1 MTALSRFLGLFRRKS
16 PPAKVQCLVFGIGNP
31 GEKYRNTRHNA
42 GFMAIDCLS
51 KLLTNVRTVH
61 SSSFEASCG
70 LLAGKTVAL
79 VKPATFVN
87 SCGPAFAQSLLT
99 FGVSKDFSLV
109 IVDDFHLPLGVI
121 RIRRSGSDGGHNG
134 LTSIVELC
142 GQDFPRLRVG
152 IGPLPAGMGLIDF
165 VLGAFDDKEKAAVEN
180 SLKKTC
186 DAVESF
192 CTLGVEKA
200 MNLYNKSR

>member
-1 MTALSRFLGLFRRKS
+1 
-16 PPAKVQCLVFGIGNP
+16 
-31 GEKYRNTRHNA
+31 
-42 GFMAIDCLS
+42 MAIDCLS
-51 KLLTNVRTVH
+51 SLLTNAKTVH
-61 SSSFEASCG
+61 SSLFVASYG
-70 LLAGKTVAL
+70 MLAGKTVAL

-109 IVDDFHLPLGVI
+109 IVDDFHLPLGAI
-121 RIRRSGSDGGHNG
+121 RIRRNGSDGGHNG
-134 LTSIVELC
+134 LASIMEQY

-165 VLGAFDDKEKAAVEN
+165 VLGAFEDNEMAAVEKAV
-180 SLKKTC
+180 KKTC

-192 CTLGVEKA
+192 CTLGVEKT
-200 MNLYNKSR
+200 MNLFNKSR

>member
-1 MTALSRFLGLFRRKS
+1 VTALSRFLGLFRRKS
-16 PPAKVQCLVFGIGNP
+16 PPAKVQCLIFGIGNP
-31 GEKYRNTRHNA
+31 GEKYWNTRHNA
-42 GFMAIDCLS
+42 GFMAIDRLS
-51 KLLTNVRTVH
+51 SLLTNVRTVH

-70 LLAGKTVAL
+70 MLAGKTVAL

-87 SCGPAFAQSLLT
+87 SCGPAFAQCLST

-109 IVDDFHLPLGVI
+109 IVDDFHLSLGAI

-134 LTSIVELC
+134 LTSIIEQC

-152 IGPLPAGMGLIDF
+152 IGPLPTGVGLIDF
-165 VLGAFDDKEKAAVEN
+165 VLGTFDDKEKTAVEDAV
-180 SLKKTC
+180 KKTC

-192 CTLGVEKA
+192 CTLGVDKA
-200 MNLYNKSR
+200 MNLFNKTR